1 MNRRVSTI
9 NRNLLANRIFNLF
22 MSASSTLEYF
32 SPEQIVI
39 VNNAASMAEE
49 LVSDY
54 YKMSASQWLRRKYD
68 FKTLVDL
75 TPAEIVFGP
84 FAQIIRYEGHRVDSS
99 LGSAAYDFYKIC
111 LQDHA
116 ILETIR
122 QHYQIRLFP
131 FCIYILSHE
140 LIHII
145 RFSKF
150 LCNFVATAEERR
162 VEETIV
168 HQITHDILCGISLE
182 GLPEVFV
189 FYNKWRHPLDQV
201 SSH

>member
-1 MNRRVSTI
+1 MN
-9 NRNLLANRIFNLF
+9 
-22 MSASSTLEYF
+22 ASPT
-32 SPEQIVI
+32 PECFTPDQIVA

-49 LVSDY
+49 LVSNH

-75 TPAEIVFGP
+75 TPGEIVFGP

-116 ILETIR
+116 VLEAMR
-122 QHYQIRLFP
+122 RHLEIRLFP
-131 FCIYILSHE
+131 FCLYILTHE

-150 LCNFVATAEERR
+150 LCSFVATAEERLT
-162 VEETIV
+162 EETIV
-168 HQITHDILCGISLE
+168 HQKTHEMLSMISLD
-182 GLPEVFV
+182 GLPEVFA
-189 FYNKWRHPLDQV
+189 FYKKWRHPLDQV
-201 SSH
+201 LSS

>member
-1 MNRRVSTI
+1 
-9 NRNLLANRIFNLF
+9 
-22 MSASSTLEYF
+22 MSAPPT
-32 SPEQIVI
+32 PECFTPDQIVA

-49 LVSDY
+49 LVSNH

-75 TPAEIVFGP
+75 TPNEIVFGP

-116 ILETIR
+116 IIEVMR
-122 QHYQIRLFP
+122 QHLEIRLFP
-131 FCIYILSHE
+131 FCLYIIAHE

-150 LCNFVATAEERR
+150 LCSFVATAEERLA
-162 VEETIV
+162 EEAVV
-168 HQITHDILCGISLE
+168 HQNTHDTLHRVSLE
-182 GLPEVFV
+182 GLPEVFA
-189 FYNKWRHPLDQV
+189 FYKKWRPPLDQV
-201 SSH
+201 TSS

>member
-1 MNRRVSTI
+1 MI
-9 NRNLLANRIFNLF
+9 
-22 MSASSTLEYF
+22 ASPTPECF
-32 SPEQIVI
+32 SQDQIVV

-49 LVSDY
+49 IVSNH

-75 TPAEIVFGP
+75 TPDEIVFGP

-116 ILETIR
+116 ILDAMR
-122 QHYQIRLFP
+122 NDLDIRLFP
-131 FCIYILSHE
+131 FCIYILTHE
-140 LIHII
+140 LIHIV

-150 LCNFVATAEERR
+150 LCNFVATAEERLT
-162 VEETIV
+162 EETLV
-168 HQITHDILCGISLE
+168 HQITHDMLLKVSLE
-182 GLPEVFV
+182 GLPEVFA
-189 FYNKWRHPLDQV
+189 FYKKWRHPLDQV
-201 SSH
+201 LSS

>member
-1 MNRRVSTI
+1 MSVSP
-9 NRNLLANRIFNLF
+9 
-22 MSASSTLEYF
+22 TLECF
-32 SPEQIVI
+32 SPEQIVT

-49 LVSDY
+49 LVSDH

-75 TPAEIVFGP
+75 TPGEIVFGP

-116 ILETIR
+116 ILETMR
-122 QHYQIRLFP
+122 QHLQIRLFP

-162 VEETIV
+162 VEETLV
-168 HQITHDILCGISLE
+168 HQITHTILCGISLE
-182 GLPEVFV
+182 GLPEVFA
-189 FYNKWRHPLDQV
+189 FYIKWRHPLDQV